1 MDINNVII
9 VRICVLVHF
18 CRRHGFSCT
27 GNRSLQS
34 GPGVAVDRQGRS
46 EIRPGAQSSV
56 RGPAKPTGRGGR
68 TANCAR
74 RVRSAV
80 ALRKAPAPRLDN
92 GCEVILENPRNTGT
106 LRAAQVELPVRD
118 GRNIRMPIN
127 AIPIRSGDAEVN
139 SVTVTMQDLA
149 PLGELER
156 LRAEHP
162 DMPSCEPTAANGRR
176 PALQPRNDF
185 RHCIGVYE
193 SDM

>member
-1 MDINNVII
+1 M
-9 VRICVLVHF
+9 HF
-18 CRRHGFSCT
+18 CSRHGFSCA

-56 RGPAKPTGRGGR
+56 RGPGKPARRGGR
-68 TANCAR
+68 SRRFAR

-80 ALRKAPAPRLDN
+80 ALRKAPASRLDN

-106 LRAAQVELPVRD
+106 LRAGQVELPVRD

-139 SVTVTMQDLA
+139 TETVTMQALA
-149 PLGELER
+149 PLEELER
-156 LRAEHP
+156 LRAEYP
-162 DMPSCEPTAANGRR
+162 GMPSCEPTAANGRQS
-176 PALQPRNDF
+176 ALQPRK
-185 RHCIGVYE
+185 RLPPLHGSIQK
-193 SDM
+193 

>member
-27 GNRSLQS
+27 GNRSLQC
-34 GPGVAVDRQGRS
+34 GPGVAVDRQGRG
-46 EIRPGAQSSV
+46 EFRPGAQSSV
-56 RGPAKPTGRGGR
+56 RCPGKPAGRGGR
-68 TANCAR
+68 SGRYAR

-80 ALRKAPAPRLDN
+80 ELRRAPALRLDD
-92 GCEVILENPRNTGT
+92 GREVILENPRNAGT
-106 LRAAQVELPVRD
+106 LRAAQVELPVHD

-162 DMPSCEPTAANGRR
+162 DMLSCEPTAANGRQS
-176 PALQPRNDF
+176 ALQPRK
-185 RHCIGVYE
+185 RLPPLHRSIRK
-193 SDM
+193 